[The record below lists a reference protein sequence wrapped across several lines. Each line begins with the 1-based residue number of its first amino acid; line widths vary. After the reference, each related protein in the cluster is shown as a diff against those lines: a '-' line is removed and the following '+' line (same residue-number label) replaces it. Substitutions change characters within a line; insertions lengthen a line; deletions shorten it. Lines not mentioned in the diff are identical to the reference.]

1 MLGGCGWDKMQPA
14 SRTHREQ
21 ACGANRP
28 FAKKA
33 KSLTLNGKL
42 EDGTFWAIAMAL
54 NTINVTAKV
63 PSQSSVGQTGIE
75 RHPMAPPIV
84 A

>member
-1 MLGGCGWDKMQPA
+1 MFDDLDK
-14 SRTHREQ
+14 RLD
-21 ACGANRP
+21 G
-28 FAKKA
+28 
-33 KSLTLNGKL
+33 
-42 EDGTFWAIAMAL
+42 GTFWALAMADEQRFY
-54 NTINVTAKV
+54 

>member
-1 MLGGCGWDKMQPA
+1 MQPA
-14 SRTHREQ
+14 SKTHREQ

-28 FAKKA
+28 FAKRA

-42 EDGTFWAIAMAL
+42 EDGTFWAIAMAM
-54 NTINVTAKV
+54 NTNYNTCTL

>member
-1 MLGGCGWDKMQPA
+1 MA
-14 SRTHREQ
+14 
-21 ACGANRP
+21 
-28 FAKKA
+28 
-33 KSLTLNGKL
+33 KL

-54 NTINVTAKV
+54 NTINNIHTV

-75 RHPMAPPIV
+75 RHPMAPLIV